1 MPADQHLETCSD
13 PTVPSAVQTDSGR
26 VCTCFGDLLRD
37 LASTRVC
44 PAVYRLALL
53 QGRLPPP
60 PPILRAWCV
69 RGALAEEG
77 TPRTRLRRVFERVG
91 LRWALV
97 ACLGLRRAEVT
108 S

>member
-1 MPADQHLETCSD
+1 MPAEHTADTCLD
-13 PTVPSAVQTDSGR
+13 PTTPTAAEPDAGR
-26 VCTCFGDLLRD
+26 VCTAFGDLLRD
-37 LASTRVC
+37 LTSTRVC

-69 RGALAEEG
+69 RGAVAEEG
-77 TPRTRLRRVFERVG
+77 TPRTRLRGLFARAG
-91 LRWALV
+91 LRWALA
-97 ACLGLRRAEVT
+97 ACLGLRRAEV